1 MYYRDFFEK
10 LIMGEERMKG
20 TICIDGVVGAGKS
33 TLGEILAQELGIEF
47 FREPVLDNPLLD
59 KFYYDKKRYSF
70 PLQVFF
76 LNKRFKMIKDAE
88 KLNGCVM
95 DRSIYGDVIFAKMLM
110 EDEDM
115 TPEEFDVY
123 EELLHNMLEHIKR
136 PRLMIYLENSVE
148 KAMEKIKR
156 RGRDYEQIVPVKYWE
171 TLNENYR
178 EYFENYNISEILTIN
193 VDDLDIKEN
202 PEDRRYFIDLV
213 KSKLAEVEGR

>member
-1 MYYRDFFEK
+1 MYYSNFFEK

-33 TLGEILAQELGIEF
+33 TLGEILAKELGIEF

-148 KAMEKIKR
+148 RAMDKIKL
-156 RGRDYEQIVPVKYWE
+156 RGRDYEQIVPEKYWE
-171 TLNENYR
+171 TLNQNYR
-178 EYFENYNISEILTIN
+178 DYFESYNISEILTIN
-193 VDDLDIKEN
+193 VDKLDIKDN
-202 PEDRRYFIDLV
+202 PEDRRYFIELV
-213 KSKLAEVEGR
+213 KSKLAEAEKN

>member
-1 MYYRDFFEK
+1 
-10 LIMGEERMKG
+10 MKG

-33 TLGEILAQELGIEF
+33 TLGEILAKELGIEF

-88 KLNGCVM
+88 MLNGCVM

-115 TPEEFDVY
+115 SSEEFDVY

-156 RGRDYEQIVPVKYWE
+156 RGREYEQIVPVKYWE
-171 TLNENYR
+171 TLNKNYR

-193 VDDLDIKEN
+193 VDDLDIKDN

-213 KSKLAEVEGR
+213 KSKLAEAERN

>member
-33 TLGEILAQELGIEF
+33 TLGEILAKELGIEF

-136 PRLMIYLENSVE
+136 PRLMIYLENSVD

-171 TLNENYR
+171 TLNKNYR

-202 PEDRRYFIDLV
+202 SEDRRYFIDLV
-213 KSKLAEVEGR
+213 KSKLAEAEGR

>member
-33 TLGEILAQELGIEF
+33 TLGEILAHELGIEF

-88 KLNGCVM
+88 KLNGCIM

-136 PRLMIYLENSVE
+136 PRLMIYLENSVD

-156 RGRDYEQIVPVKYWE
+156 RGREYEQIVPVKYWE
-171 TLNENYR
+171 TLNKNYR
-178 EYFENYNISEILTIN
+178 EYFENYNISEILTVN
-193 VDDLDIKEN
+193 VDNLDIKDN

-213 KSKLAEVEGR
+213 KSKLAEAERN

>member
-213 KSKLAEVEGR
+213 KSKLAEAEGR